1 MPWGEQAALLRI
13 EEQECA
19 IDELRATNEVGG
31 LPDLMSDSWQL
42 GAL

>member
-19 IDELRATNEVGG
+19 IDELRATNEVGSLHAVG
-31 LPDLMSDSWQL
+31 CGRQ
-42 GAL
+42 